1 MTTGVTLKSKAGQ
14 GAAEPYLGVVNSLTG
29 RGWRDRLS
37 SAGVTPEALREIT
50 QRMALM
56 NVVEGE
62 FVEPLARFV
71 AGRGIRAE
79 ELDHF
84 LRPTLKSLFP
94 DPNSFMDMDRAVEA
108 ILDALSAKSKICV
121 FADYDVDGATS
132 AAQLVRWFRSMGHE
146 LSVYVPDRVTEGYG
160 PSNAA
165 FDSLKKQGFDLVIT
179 VDCGAMAHKPLQ
191 HAADIGLDV
200 VVIDH
205 HLMREDP
212 PRARAVVNPN
222 RPGCTS
228 EQGNLAAA
236 GVVFVVMAA
245 LNREAEKRGL
255 FAERAKPDLMQWLDL
270 SALGA
275 ICDVTALTGFNRA
288 LAAQGLKIMSQR
300 KNPGIKALM
309 AVAGDT
315 KGSGTDALSLM
326 NTFHSG
332 FVIGP
337 RINAGG
343 RVGRSDLGVRL
354 LSTDDADE
362 AASLAQELDELNRLR
377 RDVEAQVLDQAIQTA
392 ETQGL
397 WPSDDAVIV
406 VARPDWHP
414 GVIGIVAGRL
424 RERWHRPVI
433 IIGIDPVSGM
443 GKGSGR
449 SQAGV
454 NLGEAVGAAY
464 EAGILLSGGGHAMA
478 AGLSVEGERIGELRR
493 FINDYIRA
501 NVSAEE
507 QVEAVEV
514 DGILS
519 LKAASRALFDR
530 FDLLAPYGQGNP
542 EPMLAF
548 ADVRVGF
555 AQAMKGGHIRCEL
568 SDSSGHKLKGI
579 VWRAEGT
586 PLGDA
591 LLRPSGLVHVLGR
604 LKADDYMGRNGV
616 QFEIEDIA
624 QAIT

>member
-1 MTTGVTLKSKAGQ
+1 MSVETTLKARTEK
-14 GAAEPYLGVVNSLTG
+14 GAIAPYLGVAVSLTG
-29 RGWRDRLS
+29 RGWRERLGS
-37 SAGVTPEALREIT
+37 VGVSPEALRDIT

-56 NVVEGE
+56 NIVESE

-71 AGRGIRAE
+71 AGRGIDAE
-79 ELDHF
+79 RLDHF
-84 LRPTLKSLFP
+84 LRPTLKGLFP
-94 DPNSFMDMDRAVEA
+94 DPNSFMDMDKAVA
-108 ILDALSAKSKICV
+108 ALLDAMQSNARICV

-146 LSVYVPDRVTEGYG
+146 LFVYVPDRVTEGYG

-165 FDSLKKQGFDLVIT
+165 FDSLKAQGFDLVIT

-255 FAERAKPDLMQWLDL
+255 FQGRAKPDLMHWLDL

-288 LAAQGLKIMSQR
+288 LAAQGLKVMSQR
-300 KNPGIKALM
+300 KNPGINALM
-309 AVAGDT
+309 AVAGDKADT
-315 KGSGTDALSLM
+315 QSLM

-354 LSTDDADE
+354 LSTDDAEE

-377 RDVEAQVLDQAIQTA
+377 RDVETQVLDEAIQTA

-406 VARPDWHP
+406 VARPEWHP

-433 IIGIDPVSGM
+433 IIGIDPISGM

-478 AGLSVEGERIGELRR
+478 AGLSVESTRIGELRQ
-493 FINDYIRA
+493 FINDYVRA
-501 NVSAEE
+501 HVSAEE

-519 LKAASRALFDR
+519 LKAASRALYDR

-591 LLRPSGLVHVLGR
+591 LLRPGGLVHVLGR

-616 QFEIEDIA
+616 QLEIEDIA

>member
-1 MTTGVTLKSKAGQ
+1 MTETEALTNTLGQ
-14 GAAEPYLGVVNSLTG
+14 GAAAPYLGVTRSLTG
-29 RGWRDRLS
+29 RSWRDRLDG
-37 SAGVTPEALREIT
+37 AGVSPAALREVT

-56 NVVEGE
+56 EFVEPE

-71 AGRGIRAE
+71 AGRGVSAE
-79 ELDHF
+79 KLELF

-94 DPNSFMDMDRAVEA
+94 DPECFMDMGAAVTA
-108 ILDALSAKSKICV
+108 ILDALQANAKICV

-132 AAQLVRWFRSMGHE
+132 AAQLVRWFRAVGYD
-146 LSVYVPDRVTEGYG
+146 LFVYVPDRVTEGYG

-165 FDSLKKQGFDLVIT
+165 FDSLKAKGFDLVIT
-179 VDCGAMAHKPLQ
+179 VDCGAMAHKPLE
-191 HAADIGLDV
+191 HAASIGLDV

-212 PRARAVVNPN
+212 PKARAVVNPN

-236 GVVFVVMAA
+236 GVVFVVLAA

-255 FAERAKPDLMQWLDL
+255 FTGKSRPDLMQWLDL

-288 LAAQGLKIMSQR
+288 LASQGLKVMSRRQ
-300 KNPGIKALM
+300 NAGIRALM
-309 AVAGDT
+309 DVAG
-315 KGSGTDALSLM
+315 GSDSQSLM

-354 LSTDDADE
+354 LSTDDDAE
-362 AASLAQELDELNRLR
+362 AAALAGELDELNRLR
-377 RDVEAQVLDQAIQTA
+377 REVEAQVLDEAMRTA

-397 WPSDDAVIV
+397 WPTDDPVVVI
-406 VARPDWHP
+406 AKPDWHP

-424 RERWHRPVI
+424 RERWHKPVI

-449 SQAGV
+449 SQTGI
-454 NLGEAVGAAY
+454 NLGAAVGAAY
-464 EAGILLSGGGHAMA
+464 ESGLLLSGGGHAMA
-478 AGLSVEGERIGELRR
+478 AGLSVEGERISELRR
-493 FINDYIRA
+493 FLNDHIRTH
-501 NVSAEE
+501 VSADDL
-507 QVEAVEV
+507 VETVDV

-542 EPMLAF
+542 EPLIAF
-548 ADVRVGF
+548 ADVRIGY
-555 AQAMKGGHIRCEL
+555 AQALKGGHVRCEI
-568 SDSSGHKLKGI
+568 SDASGHKLKAI

-586 PLGDA
+586 AIGDA
-591 LLRPSGLVHVLGR
+591 LLRPSGLVHIIGR
-604 LKADDYMGRNGV
+604 MKADDYMGRRGV
-616 QFEIEDIA
+616 QLEIEDIA
-624 QAIT
+624 LAAR

>member
-1 MTTGVTLKSKAGQ
+1 MADDPAMKPVGEASAP
-14 GAAEPYLGVVNSLTG
+14 PYLGVYKSLTG
-29 RGWRDRLS
+29 RGWR
-37 SAGVTPEALREIT
+37 E
-50 QRMALM
+50 RMAGADVPPDRFRDILNRMGLM
-56 NVVEGE
+56 DIVEPE

-71 AGRGIRAE
+71 AGRGVTPE
-79 ELDHF
+79 TLESF
-84 LRPTLKSLFP
+84 LRPTLKNLFP
-94 DPNSFMDMDRAVEA
+94 DPSCFMDMDKAVA
-108 ILDALSAKSKICV
+108 AMLDALEAGARMCV

-132 AAQLVRWFRSMGHE
+132 AAQLVRWFRAMDYD
-146 LSVYVPDRVTEGYG
+146 LSVYVPDRVLEGYG

-165 FDSLKKQGFDLVIT
+165 FDSLKAKGFDLVIT
-179 VDCGAMAHKPLQ
+179 VDCGAMAHRPLQ
-191 HAADIGLDV
+191 HAAEIGLDV

-212 PRARAVVNPN
+212 PKARAVVNPN
-222 RPGCTS
+222 RPGCVS
-228 EQGNLAAA
+228 KQGNLAAA

-255 FAERAKPDLMQWLDL
+255 FAGRQRPDLMQWLDL

-288 LAAQGLKIMSQR
+288 LAAQGLKIMSLR
-300 KNPGIKALM
+300 KNAGIRALM
-309 AVAGDT
+309 EVAGSDT
-315 KGSGTDALSLM
+315 KSLM

-362 AASLAQELDELNRLR
+362 ATQLAQELDELNRLR
-377 RDVEAQVLDQAIQTA
+377 RDVEAKVLEDAVQVA
-392 ETQGL
+392 EIQGL
-397 WPSDDAVIV
+397 YPSDDPVVIV
-406 VARPDWHP
+406 ARDDWHP

-424 RERWHRPVI
+424 RERWHKPVI
-433 IIGIDPVSGM
+433 VIGIDPVSGM

-454 NLGEAVGAAY
+454 NLGEAVGAAF
-464 EAGILLSGGGHAMA
+464 ETGILLSGGGHAMA
-478 AGLSVEGERIGELRR
+478 AGLSVERDRIPELRR
-493 FINDYIRA
+493 YINDYVREHVA
-501 NVSAEE
+501 AED
-507 QVEAVEV
+507 QVEVV
-514 DGILS
+514 DVDAILS
-519 LKAASRALFDR
+519 LKSASRALFDR

-542 EPMLAF
+542 EPLLAF

-555 AQAMKGGHIRCEL
+555 AQVMKGGHIRCEL
-568 SDSSGHKLKGI
+568 NDSSGHKLKGI

-586 PLGDA
+586 ALGDA
-591 LLRPSGLVHVLGR
+591 LLRPAGLVHVIGR

-616 QFEIEDIA
+616 QLEIEDISLS
-624 QAIT
+624 

>member
-1 MTTGVTLKSKAGQ
+1 M
-14 GAAEPYLGVVNSLTG
+14 PYLGVARSLTG
-29 RGWRDRLS
+29 RLWRERLS
-37 SAGVTPEALREIT
+37 TLGAAEETVREISS
-50 QRMALM
+50 RMALM
-56 NVVEGE
+56 NIVEAE
-62 FVEPLARFV
+62 FAEPLARFV
-71 AGRGIRAE
+71 AGRGIGVDQLE
-79 ELDHF
+79 TF

-94 DPNSFMDMDRAVEA
+94 DPSCFMDMDAAVAA
-108 ILDALSAKSKICV
+108 ILDALQAKAKICV

-132 AAQLVRWFRSMGHE
+132 AAQLVRWFRAMGHE
-146 LSVYVPDRVTEGYG
+146 LSVYVPDRITEGYG

-165 FDSLKKQGFDLVIT
+165 FDSLKSKGFDLVIT
-179 VDCGAMAHKPLQ
+179 VDCGAMAHRPLE
-191 HAADIGLDV
+191 HAAAIGLEV

-212 PRARAVVNPN
+212 PKARAVVNPN

-228 EQGNLAAA
+228 AQGNLAAA
-236 GVVFVVMAA
+236 GVVFVVLVA
-245 LNREAEKRGL
+245 LNREAERRGL
-255 FAERAKPDLMQWLDL
+255 FEGRPKPDLMQWLDL

-288 LAAQGLKIMSQR
+288 LASQGLKIMSQR

-309 AVAGDT
+309 AVASGAKDSETDT
-315 KGSGTDALSLM
+315 QTLM

-332 FVIGP
+332 FIIGP

-354 LSTDDADE
+354 LATDDADE
-362 AASLAQELDELNRLR
+362 AATLAHELDELNRLR
-377 RDVEAQVLDQAIQTA
+377 RDVETQVLEDAIRIA

-397 WPSDDAVIV
+397 WPSEDAVVV
-406 VARPDWHP
+406 VANTEWHP

-433 IIGIDPVSGM
+433 VIGVDPVSGM

-454 NLGEAVGAAY
+454 NLGEAVGAAF
-464 EAGILLSGGGHAMA
+464 EAGVLLSGGGHAMA
-478 AGLSVEGERIGELRR
+478 AGLSIEGRRAGELRR
-493 FINDYIRA
+493 FLNDYVRA
-501 NVSAEE
+501 RISAED
-507 QVEAVEV
+507 QVEPVEV

-519 LKAASRALFDR
+519 LKAASRALYDR

-548 ADVRVGF
+548 ADVRVGY
-555 AQAMKGGHIRCEL
+555 AQAMKGGHVRCVF

-586 PLGDA
+586 ALGDA
-591 LLRPSGLVHVLGR
+591 LLRPGGLMHVLGR
-604 LKADDYMGRNGV
+604 LKPDDYMGRRGV
-616 QFEIEDIA
+616 QLEIEDLA
-624 QAIT
+624 LSSS